1 MTEDKSNVQGLLLNI
16 LKGTKDVKGKDL
28 YSHLQKVLVHIA
40 LTDPQSALDKFEE
53 ISYEI
58 RTKEK
63 SDIPEHFLDYRELA
77 LASKPWATLLR
88 ERYFE
93 VVLTLYKIVLG
104 QETSWRRRSCC

>member
-1 MTEDKSNVQGLLLNI
+1 MTEEKRSIQGTLLNI
-16 LKGTKDVKGKDL
+16 LKAAKDSKGKDM

-40 LTDPQSALDKFEE
+40 LTDLQSALDKFEE

-63 SDIPEHFLDYRELA
+63 FDLPEHFLDYRSLA
-77 LASKPWATLLR
+77 LGSQAWANALR

-93 VVLTLYKIVLG
+93 V
-104 QETSWRRRSCC
+104 S